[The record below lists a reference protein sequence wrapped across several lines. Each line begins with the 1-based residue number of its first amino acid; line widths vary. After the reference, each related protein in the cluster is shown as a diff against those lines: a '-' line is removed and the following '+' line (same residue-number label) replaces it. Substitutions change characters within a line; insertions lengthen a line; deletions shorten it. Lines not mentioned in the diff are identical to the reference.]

1 MKKIKTLLIGTGNI
15 AKEHYRAFSNFK
27 EFKFLGVVGR
37 NRNKLK
43 EFAKEF
49 KIPNYSRNI
58 EELHSRLNPDL
69 VIVAISIMNTFKVC
83 KQLSKFDSKIFVE
96 KPFGYN
102 YQQTLKLN
110 KLFNERKK
118 NIFIALNRRHYQTTR
133 TIQDEIKNKSGKR
146 TVIVNDQA
154 ILKTL
159 KYKFPAK
166 VIKNYMYANSIHLI
180 DYFTIFCRGN
190 LKKVTS
196 LNKFDKEPYF
206 VNSKLYF
213 TSGDIGIYSAVYD
226 RESPWYLSVFV
237 NKSAYVL
244 KPLEKIFSNKKIKKK
259 KIKFSDDKKYK
270 PGFKLQAKEVLN
282 LFQNSKHNL
291 PNQKEYF
298 KSVKLINKIYK

>member
-110 KLFNERKK
+110 KLFNQRK

-190 LKKVTS
+190 LKK
-196 LNKFDKEPYF
+196 N
-206 VNSKLYF
+206 
-213 TSGDIGIYSAVYD
+213 I
-226 RESPWYLSVFV
+226 
-237 NKSAYVL
+237 
-244 KPLEKIFSNKKIKKK
+244 IK
-259 KIKFSDDKKYK
+259 
-270 PGFKLQAKEVLN
+270 
-282 LFQNSKHNL
+282 
-291 PNQKEYF
+291 
-298 KSVKLINKIYK
+298 